1 MSAWEIVA
9 RALAGIIG
17 NAARGGERSLVE
29 ALLFD
34 VFGTV
39 VDWRTSLIR
48 RLEQLGRENGLAA
61 DWEAL
66 ADDWRAAYQPAM
78 DNVRSGQRGWASL
91 EQLHRES
98 LDSLL
103 PRYGLDAVSEPLR
116 KQMVLSWHSLDPWP
130 DAVAGLQRLKQRY
143 IIGTLSNGGVRLL
156 ADMARF
162 AGLPWDVI
170 FSSDHFRHYKP
181 DPSVYLGAAEL
192 LDTEPAHIMLVA
204 AHNYDLA
211 AARKHGYKTAFVARP
226 TEYGP
231 RQSKDFK
238 AESDWDFVAEHF
250 GELAAR
256 LDP

>member
-1 MSAWEIVA
+1 MM
-9 RALAGIIG
+9 
-17 NAARGGERSLVE
+17 E

-48 RLEQLGRENGLAA
+48 RLEQLGRENGLTA
-61 DWEAL
+61 DWAAL
-66 ADDWRAAYQPAM
+66 ADDWRAGYEPAM
-78 DNVRSGQRGWASL
+78 GEVRSGRRAWTCL

-98 LDSLL
+98 LDLLL
-103 PRYGLDAVSEPLR
+103 PRHGLDAVSDRLR
-116 KQMVLSWHSLDPWP
+116 KQMVLGWHSLDPWP
-130 DAVAGLQRLKQRY
+130 DAVAGLQRLKQKY

-170 FSSDHFRHYKP
+170 FSSDNFRHYKP

-192 LDTEPAHIMLVA
+192 LDTSPGNIMLVA

-211 AARKHGYKTAFVARP
+211 AARQHGYKTAFVARP

-238 AESDWDFVAEHF
+238 AESDWDYVAKDF
-250 GELAAR
+250 GELAAK